1 MIDMRLKNWH
11 ECCGDVLSWYRV
23 VRMPSDI
30 IESLL
35 FTRFPEWLFIRD
47 DVVNVVTHQG
57 ALLLSK
63 QGYVLIHSLD

>member
-35 FTRFPEWLFIRD
+35 YSQFPEWLFIRD
-47 DVVNVVTHQG
+47 RVVNEV
-57 ALLLSK
+57 
-63 QGYVLIHSLD
+63 